1 MQNFASGGAGVP
13 HEGHRRS
20 IAAPQ
25 DMQKRACGGF
35 SVPQLVQTG
44 ADINR

>member
-20 IAAPQ
+20 SADPQ
-25 DMQKRACGGF
+25 DMQNLAPAGLG
-35 SVPQLVQTG
+35 VPQLSQVLSMT
-44 ADINR
+44 